1 MELTGS
7 QIVIECLK
15 EQGVDTVFGYPGGTI
30 LNIYDELYR
39 HPEIY
44 HILTSHE
51 QGAAHAA
58 DGYARATGKTGVCMA
73 TSGPGATN
81 LVTGIATAYMDST
94 PMVAI
99 TCNVGKALLGKDSF
113 QEIDIAGVTM
123 PITKYSFIVKDVN
136 QLADT
141 VRVTLGPKG
150 RNVVLDKQYG
160 APLITNDGVTIAK
173 EIELEDAFE
182 NMGAQLVK
190 EVATKTNDVAG
201 DGTTTATVL
210 AQAMVN
216 AGMKNLAAGA
226 NPIIL
231 RKGMKK
237 ATACAVEAIGKMSQK
252 VNGKEHIARVA
263 AISAGDEAV
272 GQLVA
277 DAMEK
282 VSNNGVIT
290 IEESKTMQTELDLV
304 EGMQF
309 DRGYISAY
317 MATDMD
323 KMEAVLDNP
332 YILITD
338 KKISNIQEILPLLE
352 QIVQSGA
359 KLLIIAE
366 DVEGEALTTLIVN
379 KLRGT
384 FNVVAVKAPGYGDR
398 RKAMLEDIA
407 ILTGGTVISSEL
419 GYELKDTTMDMLG
432 RAKSV
437 KVQKENTVIV
447 DGEGDKEALQS
458 RIAQIKK
465 QIEETTSDF
474 DREKLQE
481 RLAKLSGGVAV
492 IRVGAAT
499 ETEMKEAKLR
509 LEDALAAT
517 RAAVEEG
524 IICGG
529 GSAYIHASKEV
540 AKLAASLEGDEKT
553 GAGIV
558 LKALEAPLYHIAAN
572 AGLEGSVI
580 INKVRESEVGVGFD
594 ALKEEYVDMVSAGI
608 LDPAKVTR
616 SALQNATSVASTLLT
631 TESVVANIKEDTPA
645 MPAGGAGM
653 GGMM

>member
-1 MELTGS
+1 MA
-7 QIVIECLK
+7 K
-15 EQGVDTVFGYPGGTI
+15 EIKY
-30 LNIYDELYR
+30 
-39 HPEIY
+39 
-44 HILTSHE
+44 
-51 QGAAHAA
+51 GAE
-58 DGYARATGKTGVCMA
+58 ARAA
-73 TSGPGATN
+73 LESG
-81 LVTGIATAYMDST
+81 
-94 PMVAI
+94 
-99 TCNVGKALLGKDSF
+99 
-113 QEIDIAGVTM
+113 
-123 PITKYSFIVKDVN
+123 VN

-150 RNVVLDKQYG
+150 RNVVLDKSFG

-216 AGMKNLAAGA
+216 AGIKNLAAGA

-237 ATACAVEAIGKMSQK
+237 ATDCAVEAIAGMSQK

-263 AISAGDEAV
+263 AISAGDEEV

-282 VSNNGVIT
+282 VSGDGVIT

-323 KMEAVLDNP
+323 KMEATLDNP
-332 YILITD
+332 YILIID

-352 QIVQSGA
+352 QVVQCGA
-359 KLLIIAE
+359 KMLIIAE

-419 GYELKDTTMDMLG
+419 GYELKDTDMSMLG

-447 DGEGDKEALQS
+447 DGEGDKDAIQS
-458 RIAQIKK
+458 RISQIKM

-474 DREKLQE
+474 DKEKLQE
-481 RLAKLSGGVAV
+481 RLAKLAGGVAV

-529 GSAYIHASKEV
+529 GSAYIHAAKEV
-540 AKLAASLEGDEKT
+540 TKLAETMEGDEKT
-553 GAGIV
+553 GAQIV

-580 INKVRESEVGVGFD
+580 INKVAESETGIGFD
-594 ALKEEYVDMVSAGI
+594 VLKEEYVDMVSAGI

-631 TESVVANIKEDTPA
+631 TESVVANIKEDAPA
-645 MPAGGAGM
+645 MPAGGGM

>member
-1 MELTGS
+1 MA
-7 QIVIECLK
+7 K
-15 EQGVDTVFGYPGGTI
+15 EIKFGVD
-30 LNIYDELYR
+30 
-39 HPEIY
+39 
-44 HILTSHE
+44 
-51 QGAAHAA
+51 
-58 DGYARATGKTGVCMA
+58 ARKALETGV
-73 TSGPGATN
+73 N
-81 LVTGIATAYMDST
+81 
-94 PMVAI
+94 
-99 TCNVGKALLGKDSF
+99 K
-113 QEIDIAGVTM
+113 
-123 PITKYSFIVKDVN
+123 
-136 QLADT
+136 LADT

-150 RNVVLDKQYG
+150 RNVVLDKSFG

-210 AQAMVN
+210 AQAMIN
-216 AGMKNLAAGA
+216 EGMKNLAAGA
-226 NPIIL
+226 NPIVL

-237 ATACAVEAIGKMSQK
+237 ATDCAVEAIKSMSETLS
-252 VNGKEHIARVA
+252 GKEQIAKVA
-263 AISAGDEAV
+263 AISAGDEQV
-272 GQLVA
+272 GEMVA

-282 VSNNGVIT
+282 VSNDGVIT
-290 IEESKTMQTELDLV
+290 IEESKTMKTELDLV

-309 DRGYISAY
+309 DRGYVSAY

-323 KMEAVLDNP
+323 KMEANLDNP

-366 DVEGEALTTLIVN
+366 DVEGEALTTLVIN

-407 ILTGGTVISSEL
+407 ILTGGTVISEEVGL
-419 GYELKDTTMDMLG
+419 ELKDTTIEQLG

-447 DGEGDKEALQS
+447 DGAGDKDAIAA
-458 RIAQIKK
+458 RITQIRAQM
-465 QIEETTSDF
+465 EETTSDF
-474 DREKLQE
+474 DKEKLQE
-481 RLAKLSGGVAV
+481 RLAKLAGGVAV
-492 IRVGAAT
+492 VRVGAAT

-509 LEDALAAT
+509 MEDALAAT
-517 RAAVEEG
+517 KAAVEEG
-524 IICGG
+524 IISGG

-540 AKLAASLEGDEKT
+540 AKLAATLEGDEKT
-553 GAGIV
+553 GANII
-558 LKALEAPLYHIAAN
+558 LKALEAPLSTIAHN
-572 AGLEGSVI
+572 AGLEGAVI
-580 INKVRESEVGVGFD
+580 INKVRESEVGTGFNI
-594 ALKEEYVDMVSAGI
+594 LKEEYTDMVSAGI
-608 LDPAKVTR
+608 VDPAKVTR

-631 TESVVANIKEDTPA
+631 TESVVSTVKEDTPAA
-645 MPAGGAGM
+645 MPAGGAPM
-653 GGMM
+653 GMM

>member
-1 MELTGS
+1 MAKEIKYG
-7 QIVIECLK
+7 IE
-15 EQGVDTVFGYPGGTI
+15 
-30 LNIYDELYR
+30 
-39 HPEIY
+39 
-44 HILTSHE
+44 
-51 QGAAHAA
+51 
-58 DGYARATGKTGVCMA
+58 AR
-73 TSGPGATN
+73 
-81 LVTGIATAYMDST
+81 
-94 PMVAI
+94 
-99 TCNVGKALLGKDSF
+99 KAL
-113 QEIDIAGVTM
+113 EAG
-123 PITKYSFIVKDVN
+123 VN

-150 RNVVLDKQYG
+150 RNVVLDKSYG

-173 EIELEDAFE
+173 DIELEDKFE
-182 NMGAQLVK
+182 NIGAQLVK

-231 RKGMKK
+231 RRGMKK
-237 ATACAVEAIGKMSQK
+237 ATDCAVEAIAKMSQK
-252 VNGKEHIARVA
+252 VNGKDQIAKVA
-263 AISAGDEAV
+263 AISAGDESV

-282 VSNNGVIT
+282 VSNDGVIT
-290 IEESKTMQTELDLV
+290 IEESKTMKTELDLV

-309 DRGYISAY
+309 DRGYVSAY

-338 KKISNIQEILPLLE
+338 KKISNIQEILPVLE

-398 RKAMLEDIA
+398 RKEMLQDIA
-407 ILTGGTVISSEL
+407 ILTGGKVISEEL
-419 GYELKDTTMDMLG
+419 GYDLKDTTMDMLG

-447 DGEGDKEALQS
+447 DGEGSKDEIQA
-458 RIAQIKK
+458 RIAQIKS

-481 RLAKLSGGVAV
+481 RLAKLAGGVAV

-499 ETEMKEAKLR
+499 ETEMKESKLR

-517 RAAVEEG
+517 KAAVEEG
-524 IICGG
+524 VISGG

-540 AKLAASLEGDEKT
+540 AKLAASLSGDEKT
-553 GAGIV
+553 GAEII

-572 AGLEGSVI
+572 AGLEGAVI
-580 INKVRESEVGVGFD
+580 INKVRESEVGTGFD
-594 ALKEEYVDMVSAGI
+594 ALNEKYVNMIEAGI

-631 TESVVANIKEDTPA
+631 TESVVATIKEPVPA
-645 MPAGGAGM
+645 APGGADM
-653 GGMM
+653 GMM

>member
-1 MELTGS
+1 MA
-7 QIVIECLK
+7 K
-15 EQGVDTVFGYPGGTI
+15 EIKY
-30 LNIYDELYR
+30 
-39 HPEIY
+39 
-44 HILTSHE
+44 
-51 QGAAHAA
+51 GAE
-58 DGYARATGKTGVCMA
+58 ARAA
-73 TSGPGATN
+73 LESG
-81 LVTGIATAYMDST
+81 
-94 PMVAI
+94 
-99 TCNVGKALLGKDSF
+99 
-113 QEIDIAGVTM
+113 
-123 PITKYSFIVKDVN
+123 VN

-150 RNVVLDKQYG
+150 RNVVLDKSFG
-160 APLITNDGVTIAK
+160 TPLITNDGVTIAK

-210 AQAMVN
+210 AQAMIHE
-216 AGMKNLAAGA
+216 GIKNIAAGA

-237 ATACAVEAIGKMSQK
+237 ATDVAVDAIAKMSSK

-263 AISAGDEAV
+263 AISAGDEEV
-272 GQLVA
+272 GNLVA

-282 VSNNGVIT
+282 VSGDGVIT

-317 MATDMD
+317 MVSDTE

-338 KKISNIQEILPLLE
+338 KKISNIQEILPILE

-359 KLLIIAE
+359 KLLIVAE

-407 ILTGGTVISSEL
+407 ILTGGKVISEEVGL
-419 GYELKDTTMDMLG
+419 DLKEATIDMLG

-437 KVQKENTVIV
+437 KVAKENTVIV
-447 DGEGDKEALQS
+447 EGAGDKAAIDA
-458 RIAQIKK
+458 RIGQIKR

-474 DREKLQE
+474 DKEKLQE
-481 RLAKLSGGVAV
+481 RLAKLAGGVAV

-524 IICGG
+524 IIAGG
-529 GSAYIHASKEV
+529 GSAYIHASKDV
-540 AKLAASLEGDEKT
+540 AKLAETLEGDEKT
-553 GAGIV
+553 GANIV
-558 LKALEAPLYHIAAN
+558 LKALEAPLFHIANN
-572 AGLEGSVI
+572 AGLEGAVI
-580 INKVRESEVGVGFD
+580 VNKVREEKAGVGFD
-594 ALKEEYVDMVSAGI
+594 ALNEKYVDMVSAGI
-608 LDPAKVTR
+608 LDPAKVSR
-616 SALQNATSVASTLLT
+616 SALQNACSVASTLLT
-631 TESVVANIKEDTPA
+631 TESVVANIKEDVPP
-645 MPAGGAGM
+645 MPAGGGM

>member
-1 MELTGS
+1 MA
-7 QIVIECLK
+7 K
-15 EQGVDTVFGYPGGTI
+15 EIKY
-30 LNIYDELYR
+30 
-39 HPEIY
+39 
-44 HILTSHE
+44 
-51 QGAAHAA
+51 GAE
-58 DGYARATGKTGVCMA
+58 AR
-73 TSGPGATN
+73 
-81 LVTGIATAYMDST
+81 
-94 PMVAI
+94 
-99 TCNVGKALLGKDSF
+99 KAL
-113 QEIDIAGVTM
+113 EAGVN
-123 PITKYSFIVKDVN
+123 K
-136 QLADT
+136 LADT
-141 VRVTLGPKG
+141 VSVTIGPKG
-150 RNVVLDKQYG
+150 RNVVLDKSFG

-182 NMGAQLVK
+182 NMGAQLVR

-210 AQAMVN
+210 AQAMIN
-216 AGMKNLAAGA
+216 EGMKNLAAGA
-226 NPIIL
+226 NPIVL

-237 ATACAVEAIGKMSQK
+237 ATDCAVETIAKMSSK
-252 VNGKEHIARVA
+252 VNGKQHIARVA
-263 AISAGDEAV
+263 TISAGDETV
-272 GQLVA
+272 GNMVA

-282 VSNNGVIT
+282 VSGDGVIT

-323 KMEAVLDNP
+323 KMEATLDEP

-338 KKISNIQEILPLLE
+338 KKISNIQEILPVLE
-352 QIVQSGA
+352 QVVQSGA

-398 RKAMLEDIA
+398 RKAMLQDIA
-407 ILTGGTVISSEL
+407 ILTGGQVISEEL
-419 GYELKDTTMDMLG
+419 GLDLKSASLDMCG

-437 KVQKENTVIV
+437 KVQKENTIIV
-447 DGEGDKEALQS
+447 DGYGDKASIEA
-458 RIAQIKK
+458 RVAQIKK
-465 QIEETTSDF
+465 QVEETTSEF
-474 DREKLQE
+474 DKEKLQE
-481 RLAKLSGGVAV
+481 RLAKLAGGVAV

-509 LEDALAAT
+509 MEDALNAT

-524 IICGG
+524 IIAGG

-540 AKLAASLEGDEKT
+540 AKLAETLEGDEKT
-553 GAGIV
+553 GAKIV
-558 LKALEAPLYHIAAN
+558 LKALEAPLSKIANN

-580 INKVRESEVGVGFD
+580 ISKVREMEVGFGFD
-594 ALKEEYVDMVSAGI
+594 AYKEEYVNMVEAGI

-616 SALQNATSVASTLLT
+616 SALQNACSVASTLLT
-631 TESVVANIKEDTPA
+631 TESVVATIKEDIPA
-645 MPAGGAGM
+645 MPGGAPGM